1 MQLFS
6 FPCAGGT
13 ADFFSQLDPWVPD
26 CVELVRLDYAGH
38 GTRRRESLHSDF
50 SSLADDMY
58 AAIKRLYCPGGDYAL
73 FGYSMGSIAALESLR
88 YLMGKGELPCPRY
101 VFMAAHEPR
110 MMLSLNECSSENMD
124 EYVKNRTILFGG
136 VPEQLLDN
144 ECFWRI
150 YLPLYKADYLMM
162 SRYDFDKLAFSTEIP
177 AMFFYSEQDTPR
189 AAMEPWKKY
198 FTGNCEFVEYTGTH
212 FFINEHYGEMAALIR
227 ERLGV

>member
-1 MQLFS
+1 MQLFC
-6 FPCAGGT
+6 FTYAGGMAAFFNQLEAACAGKI
-13 ADFFSQLDPWVPD
+13 DFVKLEYP
-26 CVELVRLDYAGH
+26 GH
-38 GTRRRESLHSDF
+38 GLRRKENLCDAFQDLVADSYVQLRENYL
-50 SSLADDMY
+50 
-58 AAIKRLYCPGGDYAL
+58 GGDYAL
-73 FGYSMGSIAALESLR
+73 LGYSMGSIAALESLR

-162 SRYDFDKLAFSTEIP
+162 SRYDFDKLAFSTEI
-177 AMFFYSEQDTPR
+177 
-189 AAMEPWKKY
+189 
-198 FTGNCEFVEYTGTH
+198 
-212 FFINEHYGEMAALIR
+212 
-227 ERLGV
+227 